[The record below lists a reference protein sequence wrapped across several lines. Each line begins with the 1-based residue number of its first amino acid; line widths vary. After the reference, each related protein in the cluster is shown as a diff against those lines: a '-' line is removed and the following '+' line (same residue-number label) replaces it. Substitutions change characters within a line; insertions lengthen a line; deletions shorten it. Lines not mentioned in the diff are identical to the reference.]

1 MKKIDLLPIGT
12 IVLLKNNEKKMMIT
26 GLLQTLTEKDDTV
39 KEYDY
44 LAVPYPE
51 GFVDKRLQFLFN
63 QEDIADIHYMGYI
76 DVDYQD
82 LMEKLSEEFG
92 N

>member
-1 MKKIDLLPIGT
+1 MKKSELLPIGT
-12 IVLLKNNEKKMMIT
+12 IVLLKNNDKKMMIT
-26 GLLQTLTEKDDTV
+26 GLLQTLTEMDDTV

-51 GFVDKRLQFLFN
+51 GYVDKRLQFLFN

-82 LMEKLSEEFG
+82 LMEKIGTELD